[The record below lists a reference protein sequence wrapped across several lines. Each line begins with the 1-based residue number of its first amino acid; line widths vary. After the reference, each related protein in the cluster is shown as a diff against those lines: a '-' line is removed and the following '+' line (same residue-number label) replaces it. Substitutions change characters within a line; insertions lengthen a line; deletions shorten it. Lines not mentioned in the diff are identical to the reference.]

1 LRPSRTI
8 STSALTRVGV
18 EHQGRQGLLREV
30 EVAGEIAQLLDLL
43 ANRRAS
49 VRPPVGL
56 GVEAFTTEGR
66 REWFSHYAA
75 TGPHRL
81 LVADVDGRVTG
92 YATSGTF
99 RLKPAY
105 ARTVETTIYLDPSA
119 TGRGIG
125 SHLYGELLDVVS
137 AAGMHRAYAGVAL
150 PNDASE
156 ALHRRFGFRDVGTFT
171 EVGWKQGRWVDVRW
185 YERALP

>member
-1 LRPSRTI
+1 VTGGVTVRAGAEADLP
-8 STSALTRVGV
+8 ALTRIYNHFV
-18 EHQGRQGLLREV
+18 EHT
-30 EVAGEIAQLLDLL
+30 VATFD
-43 ANRRAS
+43 
-49 VRPPVGL
+49 
-56 GVEAFTTEGR
+56 VEAFTTEGR

>member
-1 LRPSRTI
+1 VTGGVTVRAGAEADLP
-8 STSALTRVGV
+8 ALTRIYNHFV
-18 EHQGRQGLLREV
+18 EHTVATFDV
-30 EVAGEIAQLLDLL
+30 E
-43 ANRRAS
+43 
-49 VRPPVGL
+49 P
-56 GVEAFTTEGR
+56 FTAEGR

-105 ARTVETTIYLDPSA
+105 ERTVETTVYLDPSA
-119 TGRGIG
+119 AGRGIG

-137 AAGMHRAYAGVAL
+137 AEGMHRAYAGVAL